1 MASCMQTKH
10 YIFLFFVPF
19 VFVSRVNAQ
28 DNKLQTLAQLYDQGY
43 YKMVYRKAVRLLANP
58 NYDNAKEPA
67 KYKELAASELAKN
80 PRWAKRHSGEYH
92 RSEKSNNALLKPSKQ
107 LDFQSSQLLQE
118 AQNYIGVPYKWAG
131 TDPSGFD
138 CSGFTCYLFEKQGI
152 KLPRRASEQFAYCQP
167 IAPHEAK
174 AGDLVFF
181 SNGGEVN
188 HVGILVSSSGAPK
201 QMIHASSSIGVS
213 IADVEVSPYWSVR
226 VVGYGR
232 VSTK

>member
-10 YIFLFFVPF
+10 FIFLFFVPF
-19 VFVSRVNAQ
+19 AFVFRVNAQ

-43 YKMVYRKAVRLLANP
+43 YKMVYRKAVRMLSNP
-58 NYDNAKEPA
+58 TYDNSIEPA

-80 PRWAKRHSGEYH
+80 LRWAKRHLGENQ
-92 RSEKSNNALLKPSKQ
+92 RSNQSKDAPPKPSKQ

-131 TDPSGFD
+131 TDPTGFD
-138 CSGFTCYLFEKQGI
+138 CSGFTYYLYEKQGI
-152 KLPRRASEQFAYCQP
+152 TLPRRASDQYAYCQT
-167 IAPHEAK
+167 IEAHEAK

-188 HVGILVSSSGAPK
+188 HVGILVSSGDAPK

-213 IADVEVSPYWSVR
+213 IADIETSPYWSKR

-232 VSTK
+232 VLID

>member
-1 MASCMQTKH
+1 MASCMQIKH
-10 YIFLFFVPF
+10 FIFFFFVPF

-28 DNKLQTLAQLYDQGY
+28 DNKLRTLAQLYDQGY
-43 YKMVYRKAVRLLANP
+43 YKMVYRKAVRMQNNP
-58 NYDNAKEPA
+58 TYDNAIEPA

-80 PRWAKRHSGEYH
+80 TKWAKRHLGANQRFNQS
-92 RSEKSNNALLKPSKQ
+92 KDAPPKPSKQ

-118 AQNYIGVPYKWAG
+118 AQKYIGVPYKWAG

-138 CSGFTCYLFEKQGI
+138 CSGFTYYLFEKQGI
-152 KLPRRASEQFAYCQP
+152 TLPRRASDQHTYCQK
-167 IAPHEAK
+167 IEASEAK

-188 HVGILVSSSGAPK
+188 HVGILVSSGDAPK
-201 QMIHASSSIGVS
+201 QMIHASSSIGIS
-213 IADVEVSPYWSVR
+213 IADIEASPYWRAR

-232 VSTK
+232 VIID